1 MKYMKDFSMFTSEL
15 RDILLDHIRSSAVTK
30 FAHVHYTS
38 EKSFRLR
45 ESMLHS
51 ASHCREESQ
60 SLTLVL
66 NRQYRLVNHL
76 AKDTQQDNYKTEHS
90 QLLKLAR
97 EQYQQ
102 TGFTQENLS
111 RVASGLALAADKLL
125 FALLKVQHYQW
136 RDRLYIALLTE
147 KHNNIVSDEREC
159 TLGLWIHG
167 EGLRRFRT
175 LPGFRELDA
184 CHHLVHETSNNLFRR
199 KLKTFTPEEL
209 KRVLHDVE
217 EASQQLITALD
228 RLDECTSLLYPQP

>member
-1 MKYMKDFSMFTSEL
+1 MLTSEL
-15 RDILLDHIRSSAVTK
+15 HIIVLDHVRSSAVTK
-30 FAHVHYTS
+30 SAHVQYTAQ
-38 EKSFRLR
+38 KCFRLR
-45 ESMLHS
+45 EKMLHS

-60 SLTLVL
+60 SLSLVL

-76 AKDTQQDNYKTEHS
+76 AKGNDHADYKTEHN

-102 TGFTQENLS
+102 TGLTQEHLS
-111 RVASGLALAADKLL
+111 RVASGMALAADRLL

-136 RDRLYIALLTE
+136 RDRLYVALLTE
-147 KHNNIVSDEREC
+147 QQNEILTDEREC

-175 LPGFRELDA
+175 LPGFRELDS
-184 CHHLVHETSNNLFRR
+184 CHHLVHQTSENLFRR
-199 KLKTFTPEEL
+199 KLETFTAGEL

-217 EASQQLITALD
+217 ETSQQLIIALD
-228 RLDECTSLLYPQP
+228 RLDERVGLLYPQPDAI

>member
-1 MKYMKDFSMFTSEL
+1 MKFIKDFSMFTSEL
-15 RDILLDHIRSSAVTK
+15 RLIVLEHIRSSAVTK

-51 ASHCREESQ
+51 ASHCREEAQ

-66 NRQYRLVNHL
+66 NRQYRLINHL
-76 AKDTQQDNYKTEHS
+76 VKDDQQNNYKTEHS

-147 KHNNIVSDEREC
+147 QQSNILSDEREC

-175 LPGFRELDA
+175 LPGFRDLDA

-199 KLKTFTPEEL
+199 KLITFTPEEL
-209 KRVLHDVE
+209 KRVLHDLE
-217 EASQQLITALD
+217 EFSQQLITALD
-228 RLDECTSLLYPQP
+228 RLDECASLLYPQP